1 MTATPAK
8 YTRPSSWKP
17 NPGNRGMRG
26 VWGENKSEHTGFAL
40 TPELMAVI
48 EAQAASRG
56 LSKSA
61 LLYRAVSAI
70 EEFGVWD
77 TLLNPEA
84 VE

>member
-1 MTATPAK
+1 MPATAAK

-26 VWGENKSEHTGFAL
+26 AWGQNKSRHTGFAL
-40 TPELMAVI
+40 TPELMAAI
-48 EAQAASRG
+48 EREAEARG
-56 LSKSA
+56 LSKSE
-61 LLYRAVSAI
+61 LLYRAINAI

-77 TLLNPEA
+77 MLLNPES